1 MKNKIKAFF
10 IILWQG
16 IIKPLFSIILFILSL
31 VLIFLFFLMLVFGIE
46 WLFNFWF
53 PGKGNDIVAAT
64 TLIIMGLSIIIIGGY
79 YFISYIRNDL
89 IPAYYGALN
98 WLKTKD
104 KEKSNNEE

>member
-16 IIKPLFSIILFILSL
+16 IIKPSLLFVFIMLPLLALFMLGCNNVAIANAILA
-31 VLIFLFFLMLVFGIE
+31 FL
-46 WLFNFWF
+46 
-53 PGKGNDIVAAT
+53 
-64 TLIIMGLSIIIIGGY
+64 GLLIIIIGIY
-79 YFISYIRNDL
+79 KFIKYIHNVL

-98 WLKTKD
+98 WLKDKD

>member
-16 IIKPLFSIILFILSL
+16 VIKSTLTFVLFI
-31 VLIFLFFLMLVFGIE
+31 VAGIGIPIALIYGIE

-53 PGKGNDIVAAT
+53 PGKGNDIVAGAI
-64 TLIIMGLSIIIIGGY
+64 LIFLGLSIIIMGGY
-79 YFISYIRNDL
+79 HFISYIRNNL
-89 IPAYYGALN
+89 IPAYYDALN

>member
-16 IIKPLFSIILFILSL
+16 IIKPLLLFVFIMIPLLALFILGCNN
-31 VLIFLFFLMLVFGIE
+31 VAIVNAIFVFL
-46 WLFNFWF
+46 
-53 PGKGNDIVAAT
+53 
-64 TLIIMGLSIIIIGGY
+64 GLLIIIIGIIIGIY
-79 YFISYIRNDL
+79 KFIKYIHNVL

-98 WLKTKD
+98 WLKDKD

>member
-16 IIKPLFSIILFILSL
+16 IIKPLLLIVFIMLPVLALFMLGCNNTVVANAI
-31 VLIFLFFLMLVFGIE
+31 LIFL
-46 WLFNFWF
+46 
-53 PGKGNDIVAAT
+53 
-64 TLIIMGLSIIIIGGY
+64 GLLIIIIGIY
-79 YFISYIRNDL
+79 KFIKYIRNVL

-98 WLKTKD
+98 WLKEKDKD

>member
-16 IIKPLFSIILFILSL
+16 IIKPLSLIVFAMLPVLALFMLGCNNTVVANAI
-31 VLIFLFFLMLVFGIE
+31 LIFL
-46 WLFNFWF
+46 
-53 PGKGNDIVAAT
+53 
-64 TLIIMGLSIIIIGGY
+64 GLLIIIIGIY
-79 YFISYIRNDL
+79 KFIKYIRNVL

-98 WLKTKD
+98 WLKDKD

>member
-16 IIKPLFSIILFILSL
+16 IIKPLLIFVFAMLPLLALFMLGCNNTVVAKVI
-31 VLIFLFFLMLVFGIE
+31 LIFLGLL
-46 WLFNFWF
+46 
-53 PGKGNDIVAAT
+53 IV
-64 TLIIMGLSIIIIGGY
+64 IIGFY
-79 YFISYIRNDL
+79 KFIDYIRNVL

-98 WLKTKD
+98 WLKDKD